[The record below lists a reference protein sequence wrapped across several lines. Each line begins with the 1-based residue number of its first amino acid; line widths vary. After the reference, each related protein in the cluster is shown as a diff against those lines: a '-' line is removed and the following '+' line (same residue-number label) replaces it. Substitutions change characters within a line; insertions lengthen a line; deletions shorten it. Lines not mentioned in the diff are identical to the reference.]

1 MSQLPEYQQII
12 RKTLDELEPLV
23 RKYEGPDSP
32 LGAQGAATL
41 RESFQKAKE
50 HCLERLRSQH
60 PKIML
65 YGVYNSGKSTLLNA
79 LMGENKAAVG
89 DVPETFATTPYAW
102 NSYELLDT
110 PGIDAPA
117 EHEKVSKKTLE
128 ECQVVIFVVSSAGSF
143 ESKAIFEAMRDVARK
158 GKHLLIVLNDKNG
171 SGQVDGA
178 YEAISSAIQ
187 NNLINVG
194 FSRDEAA
201 NFRLCVVDAQTALD
215 GRLEGDA
222 ELVEISGIQGLERV
236 IVEEIKR
243 VDGFR
248 IVADLCSYLLK
259 DIDSMIQQIKQLES
273 EEDNERLEGF
283 LNLRVGYG
291 EFCSQVENRIKT
303 ACASMPNEI
312 MGCFP
317 TLESHS
323 GNTGIDEGAV
333 KDRIEACFAKYEERV
348 NGVLQKSA
356 TEYKDRLAL
365 QLHKILETDATASAS
380 FAENIS
386 ASADSRFQDI
396 LSDKPQYKE
405 PSAQHVSESNIF
417 DRLDEA
423 GSIFGGSLGG
433 LKLPIPKLPP
443 LPVPVGLILAI
454 VPKVLRILF
463 GKSKADIESERAR
476 AEADARNRAQEEY
489 ARNVALWR
497 QRLRQAS
504 EDLSQD
510 FLHDMMK
517 NSRKELDRIF
527 MPVIIDTEKEIKHQR
542 EFGREVFADL
552 RALQDIQGKLMNAR
566 AMLVPSP
573 QQAVS
578 A

>member
-102 NSYELLDT
+102 NGYELLDT

-171 SGQVDGA
+171 SGEEDGA
-178 YEAISSAIQ
+178 YENISRAIQ

-194 FSRDEAA
+194 FSMDEAA
-201 NFRLCVVDAQTALD
+201 NFRLCVVDAKTALD

-243 VDGFR
+243 VDGFH

-291 EFCSQVENRIKT
+291 EFCAQVESRIK
-303 ACASMPNEI
+303 AICASLPNEI

-317 TLESHS
+317 TIEGQSA
-323 GNTGIDEGAV
+323 NPAIDEGVIKSGIDACLG
-333 KDRIEACFAKYEERV
+333 KYMERI
-348 NGVLQKSA
+348 NGALQKSA
-356 TEYKDRLAL
+356 EEYKDRLAL
-365 QLHKILETDATASAS
+365 QLHKILDTDTAASAS

-396 LSDKPQYKE
+396 LSGKPQFRE
-405 PSAQHVSESNIF
+405 PGAQHVSESDIFGKLEDAGNI
-417 DRLDEA
+417 L
-423 GSIFGGSLGG
+423 GGSLSV
-433 LKLPIPKLPP
+433 LKLPLPKLPMLP
-443 LPVPVGLILAI
+443 LPVGLILTI
-454 VPKVLRILF
+454 VPKVLRALF
-463 GKSKADIESERAR
+463 GKSRAEIEAERAR
-476 AEADARNRAQEEY
+476 AEAEARNRAQEEY
-489 ARNVALWR
+489 ARDVALWR

-510 FLHDMMK
+510 FLYDMMK
-517 NSRKELDRIF
+517 NCRAELDRIF
-527 MPVIIDTEKEIKHQR
+527 MPFIIDAEKEINHRR
-542 EFGREVFADL
+542 EVGREVFADL
-552 RALQDIQGKLMNAR
+552 RTLQDIQGKLKNAR
-566 AMLVPSP
+566 ALLVPA
-573 QQAVS
+573 QQAVT